1 MSTETEQFICAVL
14 TGCARRSYDPVS
26 FLSVRMFET
35 GSTLSAWYETD
46 LKLGK
51 KRKYQ
56 SFGLL
61 QYTVEGIEPLTFH
74 RSKAEKEAL
83 FLQIRQ
89 LNRLE
94 QLEICFQYMDY
105 WSSNGV
111 DVSFADQDLYHYV
124 KTLAPTGGPD
134 YPQDE
139 NLTPRQITQ
148 GSGAAGK
155 NFRAIKRVVEGML
168 NGTHPVPNDAPTRE
182 KFNQKGSAAYR
193 KKWGSQLVNP
203 NTCGLKVPEPKKVA
217 PAEAVKP
224 QNEAQPGVKNTPV
237 ATGIAEKAQ
246 SVTQGVP
253 KTAKSAAT
261 KAKKALEDLLPLKI
275 SFTIPMYPRLVQLK
289 PGDVIVLPSEAVYR
303 DWLVTSISI
312 EFNQGLNTLKI
323 QGNRPLEAKAFVQNA
338 LLGFKPNDVMS
349 YYWLT

>member
-1 MSTETEQFICAVL
+1 MSTETEQFICAVK
-14 TGCARRSYDPVS
+14 TGCELRGYDPVS

-46 LKLGK
+46 LLLGV

-61 QYTVEGIEPLTFH
+61 QYTIDGIEPLTFH
-74 RSKAEKEAL
+74 RTKAEKEAL
-83 FLQIRQ
+83 FLQIREV
-89 LNRLE
+89 NRLE
-94 QLEICFQYMDY
+94 QLDICFKYMDY
-105 WSSNGV
+105 WSRHGV
-111 DVSFADQDLYHYV
+111 DVNFKDQDLYHYV
-124 KTLAPTGGPD
+124 KTLAPNGGPD

-182 KFNQKGSAAYR
+182 RFNQKSSAAYR

-203 NTCGLKVPEPKKVA
+203 NTCSVKTPAPKKEQ
-217 PAEAVKP
+217 PSEAVKP
-224 QNEAQPGVKNTPV
+224 QNEAQPGVKSV
-237 ATGIAEKAQ
+237 ASGIAEKAT
-246 SVTQGVP
+246 SVTQDVP
-253 KTAKSAAT
+253 KSSTAT
-261 KAKKALEDLLPLKI
+261 KAKKSIEELLPLKI
-275 SFTIPMYPRLVQLK
+275 SFSIPMYPRLVSLK
-289 PGDVIVLPSEAVYR
+289 PGDVIILPSEAVYR

-323 QGNRPLEAKAFVQNA
+323 QGNRPLEAKAFVQSA
-338 LLGFKPNDVMS
+338 LLGFKPNDPMS
-349 YYWLT
+349 YYWLE